1 MSKYCFVNW
10 SKALM
15 RGKVMEKFEKT
26 RKVIGL
32 SAAAAV
38 SLSATAIVLAQDVPA
53 PKGHVK
59 VVQSAL
65 RDGASVGSADVN
77 SGDKVRLA
85 GGRYDR

>member
-1 MSKYCFVNW
+1 
-10 SKALM
+10 
-15 RGKVMEKFEKT
+15 MEKFEKT

-38 SLSATAIVLAQDVPA
+38 SLSATAIVLGQDVPVS
-53 PKGHVK
+53 KDHVK

-65 RDGASVGSADVN
+65 RDGAAVSKTSPN
-77 SGDKVRLA
+77 SGGKVRLA